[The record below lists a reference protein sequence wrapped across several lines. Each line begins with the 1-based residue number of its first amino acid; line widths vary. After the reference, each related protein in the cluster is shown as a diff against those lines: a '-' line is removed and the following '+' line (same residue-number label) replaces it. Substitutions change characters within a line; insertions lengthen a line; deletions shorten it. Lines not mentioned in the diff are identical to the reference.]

1 MRTKEPTRTVN
12 IRIPA
17 SLHRWVAVNAK
28 KEHRSFNGQV
38 GHLLQNMVDEQTEA
52 KQGGAA

>member
-17 SLHRWVAVNAK
+17 SVHRWVAMNAK

-38 GHLLQNMVDEQTEA
+38 GHFLQRAVEEEA
-52 KQGGAA
+52 AAKGGVA